1 MFEPEELLDAIYDL
15 EEGEPRIK
23 ALASA
28 IEEADKNGDNYWR
41 LYFRHDYI
49 HESIFHG
56 DNFKA
61 IIQFPEYLKL
71 FDEHPEFEEDMSPD
85 MMWTFKN
92 VLENMHEYYQI
103 SRAEIEKYFEEFK
116 KRSEKYGESLR
127 TYYMKKCRFYLY
139 IDKNLAKEAYK
150 KFHKFPRT
158 ANSDCLACEMNFD
171 MDCALELDDEEKALK
186 IAKPILDGKRTC
198 AEIPHCTY
206 AELAKYYIYHDN
218 LNEALYYANLC
229 ERLVLDEPET
239 FLEKIGFL
247 LEVYSVV
254 NLQHGWN
261 IFKHTIPEFVNCKNP
276 AMRLAFARGAYR
288 VLKALGEQT
297 EFLLN
302 SNLKTLP
309 VPKSKE
315 GWETKAVCD
324 YFYQIAKDMS
334 EKLDTRNGSYYY
346 QELLE
351 TEFVKQDNK
360 SDNKKI
366 SEKLLH
372 GIIKKENIS
381 LITAL
386 PEAPEQDSMILER
399 IKKAEKDIEI
409 LKSDTDDG
417 EIYISA
423 KYKDKIHE
431 MHLIDLTNKTDEV
444 DFSYMHPVYD
454 MSDEV
459 LEAINNSKHK
469 YLLVTELNGQAQ
481 DAYHVYMEVLSIAF
495 PNMLGVI
502 NLLARKA
509 YSSNWVKYAG
519 MFANAV
525 SPDDTYGFEIVGSRD
540 SDYIYILTVGLS
552 TMGMRELEIIGANK
566 DNFGYFINM
575 ISYTAYHCVADDMLP
590 DENQVITSFYENDK
604 EYEITWNAPE
614 KVLSKLP
621 EDYLAVRKIETPSGD
636 LIPAMLILKETGNSP
651 AINPVFENLDNLYY
665 PNLRSDFYRNI
676 RLAKESFVIFK
687 NALSRKFE
695 RGAVRLEIELDE
707 EQQEEFDYGIELVW
721 ADLKQTGDS
730 GNSYVACLAEE
741 FEALP
746 NYHIGDEIVITQENI
761 ASWVILFDENEEPV
775 TQEEAYL
782 LL

>member
-71 FDEHPEFEEDMSPD
+71 FDEHPEFEEDMSHD

-218 LNEALYYANLC
+218 LDEALYYATLC

-247 LEVYSVV
+247 LEVYSIVK
-254 NLQHGWN
+254 LQHGWN
-261 IFKHTIPEFVNCKNP
+261 IFKHMIPEFVNCKNP
-276 AMRLAFARGAYR
+276 AMKLAFARGAYR
-288 VLKALGEQT
+288 VLKALAEQT

-302 SNLKTLP
+302 SNLKALP
-309 VPKSKE
+309 VPKSE
-315 GWETKAVCD
+315 DGWETKAICD

-334 EKLDTRNGSYYY
+334 EKLDTRNGSRYY

-360 SDNKKI
+360 SDDKNI

-372 GIIKKENIS
+372 GIVKKENTV

-386 PEAPEQDSMILER
+386 PEMPENDNIIIER
-399 IKKAEKDIEI
+399 MKKAEKDIEI
-409 LKSDTDDG
+409 LNCDADEK

-431 MHLIDLTNKTDEV
+431 MHLFPMTDEFDV
-444 DFSYMHPVYD
+444 SYMHPVYH
-454 MSDEV
+454 MSDETF
-459 LEAINNSKHK
+459 EAIIHSGNR
-469 YLLVTELNGQAQ
+469 YVLVMELNGQAQ
-481 DAYHVYMEVLSIAF
+481 DAYHVYMQVLSIAF
-495 PNMLGVI
+495 PDMLGVI
-502 NLLARKA
+502 NLLARKIYPA
-509 YSSNWVKYAG
+509 NWVKYAG

-525 SPDDTYGFEIVGSRD
+525 SPADVYGFDIPGTEDGSNI
-540 SDYIYILTVGLS
+540 SIITIGLCAL
-552 TMGMRELEIIGANK
+552 GMREIEIIGANK
-566 DNFGYFINM
+566 DNFHYFLDM
-575 ISYTAYHCVADDMLP
+575 VSYTAYQCVANDMLP

-621 EDYLAVRKIETPSGD
+621 EDYLAVRNIETPSGD
-636 LIPAMLILKETGNSP
+636 LIPAMLILKETDNSP

-676 RLAKESFVIFK
+676 RLAKESFAIFK

-721 ADLKQTGDS
+721 ADLKQVDDS